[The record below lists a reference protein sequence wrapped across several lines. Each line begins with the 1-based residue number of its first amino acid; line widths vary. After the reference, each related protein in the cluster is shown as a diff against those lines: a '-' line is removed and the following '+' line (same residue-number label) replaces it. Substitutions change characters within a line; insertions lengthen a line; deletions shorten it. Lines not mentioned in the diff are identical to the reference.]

1 MYVHVS
7 WCIMQDLCLS
17 TSYSFVCQLCVTL
30 HKMTFDKIGYFVF
43 QRPERNQ
50 VHPLTE
56 GSQLAMFQ
64 SLLAELNDK

>member
-1 MYVHVS
+1 
-7 WCIMQDLCLS
+7 
-17 TSYSFVCQLCVTL
+17 
-30 HKMTFDKIGYFVF
+30 MTFDKIGYFVF